1 MALNKH
7 FAFDFEDRP
16 KPKLWLLK
24 PDYTRIERITGFTKL
39 QGTFKHT
46 NINQISFQI
55 APVVFNELEHEE
67 KKNPIFD
74 LIKNKYLIEYQ
85 YNGFKDTFVIDDI
98 KKVSTES
105 DSIEVTADSL
115 CNELSKKSAN
125 EVELLGS
132 TLENSM
138 NEVLKTYAPLWSVK
152 SIDGKL
158 NDVKRELT
166 AQTTTVMGLIEQLNG
181 LFDSVAVFDNNNREI
196 SFYHKENVGVNRG
209 LRIRENSYLKSFE
222 DSFVSKDIITRL
234 YPFGNN
240 GLTIQSVNPA
250 GTDYIEDFSYFLH
263 PFKRDVER
271 NVIRH
276 SDYMSDELAHAL
288 LDYKEYY
295 DSKKEEAEKFSK
307 RYTDILV
314 EHSNEKFKL
323 NQLAATFERLRER
336 KELLTP
342 KSEYIDLGVK
352 SGNFDI
358 IVEKSSYYVLM
369 IQNLGHLSRI
379 RFQGQIYDIPTNDWL
394 YLKIDTGDFQ
404 DALKYKDKLKYTI
417 ETLST
422 RPEYRVI
429 LTRSSRNDYE
439 DLEGEKLERKY
450 NYEKY
455 KKLVDDQSRVVATIE
470 RRMKSYEDEKKS
482 LIESMN
488 PKRFLSPELYKERE
502 QFVYGAVWTEENHTE
517 AKELYDDAIKQMKK
531 QKILNRTLNISV
543 VNFIQS
549 LEDKH
554 NWDKLVAGDVITF
567 SNKAFDEKLKAYIT
581 DIQINFDENN
591 VTLTVSDVIDY
602 KNSAEVVSELIASTA
617 SSAAQV
623 NFHKEQIREQRGKLT
638 KMSQLIEAEWD
649 ANKKRVLAGN
659 ETVDI
664 GSHGVKVISNENP
677 SEFVIMVGGV
687 IAMTKDNGETFK
699 TGVTPDGVNAEMLI
713 GKMIV
718 GESLTMENESGSFR
732 FDKDGLTV
740 DKSAFHLMTS
750 DGEDYF
756 DKMKKQL
763 EEENKVK
770 NDLIRDEFD
779 RKLNV
784 AISEAIDVESIVNET
799 SDIIKETFADG
810 VITDVEKRLIK
821 DTLATLEKENSEFKQ
836 QVEQAY
842 NHPYILSEDIIKL
855 DEAMAVYNGIY
866 ESLVV
871 NINESISDS
880 KITSQESKSV
890 NDSLIHYREE
900 IKDILVI
907 LQEIMERNL
916 NNQLNQIIS
925 ESHDYA
931 DKISLDIKDEL
942 KDLSKSIND
951 ADEYIKGAFSDNIF
965 DSIEIENIKTLLL
978 IVNSELEDISNRHKT
993 ISNNEKLP
1001 QELKSTLDNTYTE
1014 LSQKHEEFI
1023 NYVQSMIED
1032 GKSDNQ
1038 EKINYKQRYEDYK
1051 VSIANF
1057 EDEYSKSIL
1066 AISDAYSKDA
1076 EGRLQGKFDSLREE
1090 FKNDLTDLQ
1099 QNLTEFES
1107 LLGDSFKDGIVT
1119 AQEKIRIQVHLDMLD
1134 RELADVEEQ
1143 YKILLA
1149 SEYINQSVRELVSAK
1164 RSPYITIHTNLRR
1177 LLTSVIED
1185 SKVTQEEKN
1194 QVDELLRTYSTK
1206 LSEYSAAI
1214 TDALNKMSV
1223 NIASD
1228 IAATQLD
1235 KFNAV
1240 VQQVNEEID
1249 SLQKQVDG
1257 AIETFYYPHA
1267 PTLTNTPANEWNS
1280 DSLKEAHIGD
1290 FFLNTKSGLAYRFI
1304 KEGST
1309 YSWKAI
1315 EDQIITEALNSS
1327 KNALDVADGK
1337 RRTFVSEPIPP
1348 YDVGDTWT
1356 QGTAGDILVAIGKK
1370 LKGQLYN
1377 PSDWVKASK
1386 YTDDTTANRAISELN
1401 SFKETVNRE
1410 IGDLRTL
1417 SDRFKQEVNESFED
1431 KIITAEEKASL
1442 KALMRVI
1449 PMEKTR
1455 VSKQGETIKNSR
1467 NLPTEYKTKVTNSLQ
1482 TLLNNLN
1489 QLSQAVSNAITD
1501 DRITE
1506 DENSSVDRI
1515 FQSYNA
1521 SLSNYE
1527 KIINEAFEALI
1538 LKAAETEAKKVQDR
1552 FDEWKSSEFS
1562 VETER
1567 IASRVSGSEWNTTF
1581 LPQIEGKIDDIQ
1593 IGNRNLLPSYQTNTQ
1608 IYYKSNGVSVTGKYA
1623 ISMVNGQRLG
1633 IRLYDDYNLSLEPN
1647 TDYVFKI
1654 HESSDNITTGVFYN
1668 KGSNTIVPYSNDK
1681 MIKFNSKNYQNI
1693 YIVIISNSNNQTVG
1707 KISLYKGNKELD
1719 WTPAP
1724 EDLES
1729 ALSEVETKI
1738 QNNTS
1743 FIEQNRDKITSSV
1756 TRTELNTHLE
1766 KVASFEQTYQV
1777 SNNSPEALI
1786 ENLGSIFD
1794 DKYSYEVTART
1805 RNNAIT
1811 TSATAIFTSKG
1822 VGRGFDLTILD
1833 EKGTNGIHPKFELKG
1848 NKTPA
1853 INTYGYFNAPV
1864 TIDVIY
1870 TKYLGT
1876 ETNIQKVNS
1885 KIEQAADS
1893 INIEVKEL
1901 KEKSEL
1907 RNMLSNTDFAVPNA
1921 YWSDAS
1927 TNSNFS
1933 FPELDE
1939 MSINSNNN
1947 LLLNNGFNNT
1957 VVGSNNYKRV
1967 EMKLTEPLEIGS
1979 TYTLQFETENDANIS
1994 VISVIPHF
2002 PESQSYTVNISG
2014 QNRITLSIVATA
2026 ASTSMLFYVGQQ
2038 HSTNNTAGMSVSRAT
2053 LVKGNQPLPY
2063 EANKSHRVAKL
2074 TYTNNNKWD
2083 ALTTPMLPVGDNLE
2097 YSIGDE
2103 LTLSAYMYVPS
2114 RAKELMRSTPY
2125 IELATYENI
2134 NQGSNPS
2141 FTRVAI
2147 QPYEIVPDKW
2157 FRIKTTGVIPA
2168 SSTNGKTNFIRALLR
2183 YEGVNNSP
2191 DSNLFFYYGLP
2202 MLEKGDEATK
2212 WTLSPSDLFDP
2223 SGLASKIALSPSSI
2237 DLISKNL
2244 NINTDL
2250 TVIKNTEGNVRIS
2263 GDTITVSRNSR
2274 EDSIS
2279 LSPEGMTVIKDGVV
2293 KVQNSYDTN
2302 VTNVQAYEPQFY
2314 SYNEINSIK
2323 DERYNYKPHV
2333 KNGTN
2338 GLYYLDW
2345 GSYDLGRRYK
2355 QLIESNGTSW
2365 ARVNRYTY
2373 EYNKR
2378 YLVVYLSCYTS
2389 DNDIML
2395 HLRWRTETGGNTLH
2409 EEKISSKKYVFPRIV
2424 IDLEKKLGKKP
2435 DNSTGYFEL
2444 QAGLSKGSYNAQN
2457 GNFRITRM
2465 TMTDTR

>member
-24 PDYTRIERITGFTKL
+24 PDYTRIERITSFTKL

-55 APVVFNELEHEE
+55 APVVFDELEHEE

-105 DSIEVTADSL
+105 DSIEVIADSL
-115 CNELSKKSAN
+115 CNELSKKPAN

-138 NEVLKTYAPLWSVK
+138 NEVLKTYAPLWSVN

-158 NDVKRELT
+158 NEVKRELT
-166 AQTTTVMGLIEQLNG
+166 AQTTTVMGLIEQLNN

-271 NVIRH
+271 NVIKH

-295 DSKKEEAEKFSK
+295 DSKKEEAEQFTK
-307 RYTDILV
+307 RYTEILAD
-314 EHSNEKFKL
+314 HSNEKFKL

-342 KSEYIDLGVK
+342 KSEYVDLGIK
-352 SGNFDI
+352 SGSFDI
-358 IVEKSSYYVLM
+358 TVEKSSYYVLM
-369 IQNLGHLSRI
+369 IQNLGTLSRI
-379 RFQGQIYDIPTNDWL
+379 GFQGQVYDVPTNDWL

-417 ETLST
+417 ESLST
-422 RPEYRVI
+422 RPEYRVV
-429 LTRSSRNDYE
+429 LTRSSKNDYE

-470 RRMKSYEDEKKS
+470 RRMKNYEDEKKS

-554 NWDKLVAGDVITF
+554 NWDKLVAGDIITF

-623 NFHKEQIREQRGKLT
+623 NFHKEQIREQKGKLT
-638 KMSQLIEAEWD
+638 RMSQLIEAEWD

-699 TGVTPDGVNAEMLI
+699 TGITPDGVNAEMLI

-732 FDKDGLTV
+732 FDKDGLTI
-740 DKSAFHLMTS
+740 DKSSFHLTS
-750 DGEDYF
+750 SEGEDYF
-756 DKMKKQL
+756 DKLKKEIA
-763 EEENKVK
+763 EESKVK

-784 AISEAIDVESIVNET
+784 AISEAIDVEGIVNET
-799 SDIIKETFADG
+799 SNIIKETFADG

-855 DEAMAVYNGIY
+855 DEAIAVYNGIY
-866 ESLVV
+866 ESLVT

-890 NDSLIHYREE
+890 NDSLIQYREE
-900 IKDILVI
+900 VKDILVI

-916 NNQLNQIIS
+916 NNQLNQVVN

-965 DSIEIENIKTLLL
+965 DSIEIENIKTMLL
-978 IVNSELEDISNRHKT
+978 IVVSELEDITNRHNT
-993 ISNNEKLP
+993 VSNNEKLP
-1001 QELKSTLDNTYTE
+1001 SELKSTLDASYSMLQQN
-1014 LSQKHEEFI
+1014 HEEFV

-1032 GKSDNQ
+1032 GRSDEQ
-1038 EKINYKQRYEDYK
+1038 EKSNYKEKYENYK
-1051 VSIANF
+1051 TSIATF
-1057 EDEYSKSIL
+1057 EDEYSKAIL
-1066 AISDAYSKDA
+1066 AISDKYSKDA
-1076 EGRLQGKFDSLREE
+1076 EGRLQGKFDSLKEE
-1090 FKNDLTDLQ
+1090 IDNDLRDIK
-1099 QNLTEFES
+1099 QNITEFES
-1107 LLGDSFKDGIVT
+1107 LLGDSFKDGIIT

-1134 RELADVEEQ
+1134 REFTDVEEQ

-1149 SEYINQSVRELVSAK
+1149 SKYINQNIRESVSTK
-1164 RSPYITIHTNLRR
+1164 RSPYVATHTDLRR
-1177 LLTSVIED
+1177 LLTSVVED

-1194 QVDELLRTYSTK
+1194 QVNELLRTYSTK

-1214 TDALNKMSV
+1214 TDALNKMSI

-1228 IAATQLD
+1228 VAATQLE

-1240 VQQVNEEID
+1240 VQQVNNEID

-1267 PTLTNTPANEWNS
+1267 PTLSNVPAKDWNTNA
-1280 DSLKEAHIGD
+1280 LKEAHVGD
-1290 FFLNTKSGLAYRFI
+1290 FFLNTKSGVAYRFV
-1304 KEGST
+1304 KEGGN

-1315 EDQIITEALNSS
+1315 EDQVITEALNNS

-1348 YDVGDTWT
+1348 YDAGDIWS
-1356 QGTAGDILVAIGKK
+1356 QGLAGDILVAIGKK
-1370 LKGQLYN
+1370 LQGQLYN
-1377 PSDWVKASK
+1377 PNDWVKASK

-1401 SFKETVNRE
+1401 SFKESVN
-1410 IGDLRTL
+1410 GDLRDL
-1417 SDRFKQEVNESFED
+1417 KSSSERLQREVVSSFED
-1431 KIITAEEKASL
+1431 KVISAEEKASL
-1442 KALMRVI
+1442 KSLMRII
-1449 PMEKTR
+1449 PIERTR
-1455 VSKQGETIKNSR
+1455 ITKQGETVKNSK
-1467 NLPTEYKTKVTNSLQ
+1467 NLPLEYKNRVTNSLQ
-1482 TLLNNLN
+1482 TLTDNLN
-1489 QLSQAVSNAITD
+1489 QLSEAVSNAIAD
-1501 DRITE
+1501 NKITE
-1506 DENSSVDRI
+1506 SESTSVDRL
-1515 FQSYNA
+1515 FTLYNN
-1521 SLSNYE
+1521 SLNDYE
-1527 KIINEAFEALI
+1527 KIINEAIDAMI
-1538 LKAAETEAKKVQDR
+1538 LKAAESEAKKVQDR
-1552 FDEWKSSEFS
+1552 FDQWKSSEFS

-1567 IASRVSGSEWNTTF
+1567 IASRVSGSEWRTTY
-1581 LPQIEGKIDDIQ
+1581 LPQIEGKIDGIQ
-1593 IGNRNLLPSYQTNTQ
+1593 IGNRNLLPSYQTNSQ
-1608 IYYKSNGVSVTGKYA
+1608 IYYKSNRVSVTGKYT
-1623 ISMVNGQRLG
+1623 ISMINGQRLG
-1633 IRLYDDYNLSLEPN
+1633 IRLYDDYSLSLEPN

-1668 KGSNTIVPYSNDK
+1668 KGSNTIVAYSNNK
-1681 MIKFNSKNYQNI
+1681 TIKFNTKNYQNI
-1693 YIVIISNSNNQTVG
+1693 YIAILSNSNSQTVG

-1724 EDLES
+1724 EDFES

-1738 QNNTS
+1738 QSNTS
-1743 FIEQNRDKITSSV
+1743 FIEQNKERITSSV
-1756 TRTELNTHLE
+1756 SRTEINTQLE
-1766 KVASFEQTYQV
+1766 KVASYEQSYQV
-1777 SNNSPEALI
+1777 TRNNAETLI
-1786 ENLGSIFD
+1786 EHLGSAFD

-1805 RNNAIT
+1805 RNNSTA
-1811 TSATAIFTSKG
+1811 TSTTAIFTSKG
-1822 VGRGFDLTILD
+1822 VGRGFELTILD
-1833 EKGTNGIHPKFELKG
+1833 EKGTTGIHPKFELK
-1848 NKTPA
+1848 NNSIPA
-1853 INTYGYFNAPV
+1853 INTYGNYSS
-1864 TIDVIY
+1864 TTIIDVIY

-1907 RNMLSNTDFAVPNA
+1907 RNMLSNTDFATPNA
-1921 YWSDAS
+1921 YWSDTS
-1927 TNSNFS
+1927 TNPNFS

-1939 MSINSNNN
+1939 MSINSNSNM
-1947 LLLNNGFNNT
+1947 LLNNGFNNT

-2014 QNRITLSIVATA
+2014 QKRITLNIRATA

-2063 EANKSHRVAKL
+2063 EASKSHRVAKL

-2083 ALTTPMLPVGDNLE
+2083 ALATPMLPVGDNLE
-2097 YSIGDE
+2097 YSVGDE
-2103 LTLSAYMYVPS
+2103 LTFSAYLYVPS
-2114 RAKELMRSTPY
+2114 RAKDLMRSTPY
-2125 IELATYENI
+2125 IELATYENV

-2141 FTRVAI
+2141 FTRIAV
-2147 QPYEIVPDKW
+2147 QPSEIVPDKW
-2157 FRIKTTGVIPA
+2157 FRVQTTGVIPA
-2168 SSTNGKTNFIRALLR
+2168 TSSNGKTKFMRALLR

-2191 DSNLFFYYGLP
+2191 DSDLFFYYGLP
-2202 MLEKGDEATK
+2202 MLEKGNEATK

-2237 DLISKNL
+2237 DLISQNL

-2250 TVIKNTEGNVRIS
+2250 TVIKNTEGNVQIS
-2263 GDTITVSRNSR
+2263 GDTIKISKSSK
-2274 EDSIS
+2274 EDSVSIS
-2279 LSPEGMTVIKDGVV
+2279 PDGITVVKDGVT
-2293 KVQNSYDTN
+2293 KIQNSYDTN
-2302 VTNVQAYEPQFY
+2302 VANVQAYEPQFY

-2345 GSYDLGRRYK
+2345 GSYSLGRQYK
-2355 QLIESNGTSW
+2355 QLIESNGTTW

-2378 YLVVYLSCYTS
+2378 YLVVHLSCYTS
-2389 DNDIML
+2389 DDDIML
-2395 HLRWRTETGGNTLH
+2395 HLRWRTETGGDTLH
-2409 EEKISSKKYVFPRIV
+2409 EEKISSKRYVFPRIT

-2444 QAGLSKGSYNAQN
+2444 QAGLSKGTYNAQN

-2465 TMTDTR
+2465 TMTDSK